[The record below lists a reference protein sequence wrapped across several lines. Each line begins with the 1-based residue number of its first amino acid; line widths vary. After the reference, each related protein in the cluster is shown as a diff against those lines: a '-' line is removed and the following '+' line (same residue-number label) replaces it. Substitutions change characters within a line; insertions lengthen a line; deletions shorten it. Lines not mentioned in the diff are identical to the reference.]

1 MEATP
6 LSMEMP
12 TALARRTWANELIDA
27 GLNFEAYLGIAG
39 RARRATQ
46 PRMMSL
52 SVSIAR
58 QLRVL
63 AGKHAARTLLR
74 AQILLAADAGASDE
88 EIAISIGLGGS
99 TEPSAALRSAT

>member
-1 MEATP
+1 
-6 LSMEMP
+6 
-12 TALARRTWANELIDA
+12 
-27 GLNFEAYLGIAG
+27 
-39 RARRATQ
+39 
-46 PRMMSL
+46 MSL

-63 AGKHAARTLLR
+63 VGEHAAPTLLR
-74 AQILLAADAGASDE
+74 AQMLLAADAGASDE